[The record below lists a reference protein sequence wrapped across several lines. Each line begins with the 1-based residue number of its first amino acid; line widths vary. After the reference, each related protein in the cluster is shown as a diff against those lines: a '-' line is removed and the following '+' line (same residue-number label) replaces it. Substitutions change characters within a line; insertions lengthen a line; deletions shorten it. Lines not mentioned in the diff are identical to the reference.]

1 MRLQRL
7 LSSLLLAAVF
17 SVAAGA
23 PSAVSTQLPDGL
35 YAEIV
40 TGRGTIVARLEP
52 EKTPLAVTNFVGLAE
67 GTIANEAF
75 EQGTP
80 YYDGSVFHRVVDGHV
95 IQAGA
100 PDPKRSAARGPGYTF
115 PNEIHADLSHDHAG
129 ALGMANGGPHTNSA
143 QFYITLGDR
152 SYLDGDYIVFGE
164 VVEGMEV
171 VYGIE
176 QGDVIESVRIVRRG
190 AEAAAFRPDTAAF
203 DAMVVAAEIRVEN
216 DAVDRR
222 RLERAYVTQRFSSGR
237 VMPRTRDGVRH
248 MLRRRGRGDR
258 PADGQRVAVR
268 YVGMALR
275 YRGHMLGVQ
284 GRLFEE
290 IEFGSAADGSPKW
303 LDVPTGADVFEY
315 AVGVTSIGEGFDA
328 AVRTMRRG
336 GQSIII
342 VPADSAYGLGG
353 FYGPNV
359 AGQKRLVIPP
369 NTMVIYAI
377 ELPREREGAR

>member
-1 MRLQRL
+1 
-7 LSSLLLAAVF
+7 
-17 SVAAGA
+17 
-23 PSAVSTQLPDGL
+23 
-35 YAEIV
+35 
-40 TGRGTIVARLEP
+40 
-52 EKTPLAVTNFVGLAE
+52 LAVANFVGLAE

-75 EQGTP
+75 EEGTP
-80 YYDGSVFHRVVDGHV
+80 YYDGSVFDRVVDGHV

-100 PDPKRSAARGPGYTF
+100 PDPKRSEARGPGYTF

-171 VYGIE
+171 VHGIE
-176 QGDVIESVRIVRRG
+176 QGDVIEGVRIVRRG
-190 AEAAAFRPDTAAF
+190 AEAEAFRPDTVAF
-203 DAMVVAAEIRVEN
+203 AAMVAAAETRVEN
-216 DAVDRR
+216 DAMDRR
-222 RLERAYVTQRFSSGR
+222 RLEREYVTLRFPGR
-237 VMPRTRDGVRH
+237 RVITRDGVQH
-248 MLRRRGRGDR
+248 ILRRRGRGDR
-258 PADGQRVAVR
+258 PAEGERLAVR
-268 YVGMALR
+268 YVGTALR

-290 IEFGSAADGSPKW
+290 IEFGSAEDSSPKW
-303 LDVPTGADVFEY
+303 LDVPTDADVFEY
-315 AVGVTSIGEGFDA
+315 EVGATSIGEGFDA
-328 AVRTMRRG
+328 VVRSMRRG
-336 GQSIII
+336 GQRIII

-359 AGQKRLVIPP
+359 AGEKRLVIPP

-377 ELPREREGAR
+377 ELLDR

>member
-1 MRLQRL
+1 LG
-7 LSSLLLAAVF
+7 SLLLAAVLF
-17 SVAAGA
+17 VAAGA
-23 PSAVSTQLPDGL
+23 FSVASTQLPDGL

-40 TGRGTIVARLEP
+40 TGRGTIVARLESQ
-52 EKTPLAVTNFVGLAE
+52 KTPLAVANFVGLAE

-75 EQGTP
+75 EEGTP

-143 QFYITLGDR
+143 QFYITLDDR

-171 VYGIE
+171 VYGIG

-190 AEAAAFRPDTAAF
+190 AEAEAFRPDTASF
-203 DAMVVAAEIRVEN
+203 EAMVAAAKTGVEN
-216 DAVDRR
+216 DAMDRR
-222 RLERAYVTQRFSSGR
+222 RLEREYLARRFSSR
-237 VMPRTRDGVRH
+237 RMIEQTRDGVQHIR
-248 MLRRRGRGDR
+248 RRRGRGDR
-258 PADGQRVAVR
+258 PADGERVAVR
-268 YVGMALR
+268 YVSMALR
-275 YRGHMLGVQ
+275 YRGHMRGVQ
-284 GRLFEE
+284 GPLFEE
-290 IEFGSAADGSPKW
+290 IEFGSADDGSPKW
-303 LDVPTGADVFEY
+303 LDVPTDADVFEY
-315 AVGVTSIGEGFDA
+315 EVGVTSIGEGFDA
-328 AVRTMRRG
+328 ALRSMRPG
-336 GQSIII
+336 GQRIII
-342 VPADSAYGLGG
+342 VPADAAYGPGG

-359 AGQKRLVIPP
+359 AGEKRLVIPP

-377 ELPREREGAR
+377 ELLDPPRER

>member
-1 MRLQRL
+1 MRRARSLGA
-7 LSSLLLAAVF
+7 LLLAAVLF
-17 SVAAGA
+17 VAAGA
-23 PSAVSTQLPDGL
+23 FSVASTQLPDGL

-40 TGRGTIVARLEP
+40 TGRGTIVARLESQ
-52 EKTPLAVTNFVGLAE
+52 KTPLAVANFVGLAE

-75 EQGTP
+75 EEGTP

-100 PDPKRSAARGPGYTF
+100 PDPKRSEARGPGYTF

-143 QFYITLGDR
+143 QFYITLDDR

-190 AEAAAFRPDTAAF
+190 AEAEAFRPDTAAF
-203 DAMVVAAEIRVEN
+203 EAMVAAAETRVEN

-222 RLERAYVTQRFSSGR
+222 RLERGYVARRFPGR
-237 VMPRTRDGVRH
+237 RIEQTRDGVQHIR
-248 MLRRRGRGDR
+248 RRRGRGDR
-258 PADGQRVAVR
+258 PADGERVGVR
-268 YVGMALR
+268 YVSMALR
-275 YRGHMLGVQ
+275 YRGHMRGVQ
-284 GRLFEE
+284 GPLFEE
-290 IEFGSAADGSPKW
+290 IEFGSADDGSPKW
-303 LDVPTGADVFEY
+303 LDVPTDADVFEY
-315 AVGVTSIGEGFDA
+315 QVGVTSIGEGFDA
-328 AVRTMRRG
+328 ALRSMRPG
-336 GQSIII
+336 GQRIII
-342 VPADSAYGLGG
+342 VPADAAYGPGG

-359 AGQKRLVIPP
+359 AGEKRLVIPP

-377 ELPREREGAR
+377 ELLDPPRER

>member
-1 MRLQRL
+1 MRLARSL
-7 LSSLLLAAVF
+7 GSLLPAAVF
-17 SVAAGA
+17 LVAAGA
-23 PSAVSTQLPDGL
+23 SSAVSTQLPDGL

-40 TGRGTIVARLEP
+40 TGKGTIVARLEP
-52 EKTPLAVTNFVGLAE
+52 QKTPLAVANFVGLAE

-75 EQGTP
+75 GEGTP

-100 PDPKRSAARGPGYTF
+100 PDPERSEARGPGYTF

-171 VYGIE
+171 VHGIE

-203 DAMVVAAEIRVEN
+203 EAMVAAAETGVDN

-222 RLERAYVTQRFSSGR
+222 RLERAYVARRFSGGR
-237 VMPRTRDGVRH
+237 MFEQPRNGVRH
-248 MLRRRGRGDR
+248 ILRRRGRGDR
-258 PADGQRVAVR
+258 PADGDRVAVR

-275 YRGHMLGVQ
+275 YRGHMRGVQ

-290 IEFGSAADGSPKW
+290 IEFGSAVDSSPKW
-303 LDVPTGADVFEY
+303 LDVPTDADVFEY
-315 AVGVTSIGEGFDA
+315 EVGVTSIGEGFDA
-328 AVRTMRRG
+328 ALRSMRPG
-336 GQSIII
+336 GQRIII
-342 VPADSAYGLGG
+342 VPADAAYGVGG
-353 FYGPNV
+353 FYGPDV
-359 AGQKRLVIPP
+359 AGEKRLVIPP

-377 ELPREREGAR
+377 EILDSRER

>member
-1 MRLQRL
+1 MCALG
-7 LSSLLLAAVF
+7 SLLLPAVL
-17 SVAAGA
+17 SVAAGVS
-23 PSAVSTQLPDGL
+23 SAVSTQLPDGL

-52 EKTPLAVTNFVGLAE
+52 EKTPMAVANFVGLAE
-67 GTIANEAF
+67 GTIANDAF
-75 EQGTP
+75 EEGAP
-80 YYDGSVFHRVVDGHV
+80 YYDGSVFHRVVEGHV

-100 PDPKRSAARGPGYTF
+100 PDPKRSEARGPGYSF
-115 PNEIHADLSHDHAG
+115 PDEIHADLSHDHAG

-171 VYGIE
+171 VHGIE

-190 AEAAAFRPDTAAF
+190 AEAEAFRPDTAAF
-203 DAMVVAAEIRVEN
+203 EAMVAAAETRVEN

-222 RLERAYVTQRFSSGR
+222 RLEQEYVALRFPGR
-237 VMPRTRDGVRH
+237 RVITRDGVQH
-248 MLRRRGRGDR
+248 ILRRRGRGDR
-258 PADGQRVAVR
+258 PADGERVAVR
-268 YVGMALR
+268 YVGTALR

-290 IEFGSAADGSPKW
+290 IEFGSAGDNSPKW

-315 AVGVTSIGEGFDA
+315 EVGVTSIGEGFDA
-328 AVRTMRRG
+328 AVRMMRRG
-336 GQSIII
+336 GQRIII

-359 AGQKRLVIPP
+359 AGEKRLVIPP

-377 ELPREREGAR
+377 ELLED